1 MAHMQ
6 KLLIFRDSHEKVIIF
21 VTNTHYISIINIII
35 LVILTRWRALPWHA
49 WVQLV
54 YPPQVVRR
62 GAERGS
68 KGGLDQNSS
77 RWTFFFSTNKIMRL
91 QVTHTWCS
99 GCLSSERVLQKWP
112 PMDTFLSLL
121 FILRYTSLH
130 FVYTCVN
137 ICVYTCILLNPFV
150 YTFVYT
156 SLHFCVYLCIH
167 LWVHRCASVYQVKE
181 LST

>member
-1 MAHMQ
+1 MT
-6 KLLIFRDSHEKVIIF
+6 IFAPDERLPSSA
-21 VTNTHYISIINIII
+21 TLYIDNQYIII
-35 LVILTRWRALPWHA
+35 LVIITRWRALPWHA
-49 WVQLV
+49 RVQLV
-54 YPPQVVRR
+54 HPPQVVSG

-68 KGGLDQNSS
+68 EGGLDQNSS
-77 RWTFFFSTNKIMRL
+77 RWTFMFSTNKMARF
-91 QVTHTWCS
+91 QVTLTWCS

-112 PMDTFLSLL
+112 HMDTFLSLL

-130 FVYTCVN
+130 VVYTCVN

-167 LWVHRCASVYQVKE
+167 LCVHRCASVYQVKE
-181 LST
+181 FSR

>member
-1 MAHMQ
+1 MTHKQ
-6 KLLIFRDSHEKVIIF
+6 IVLLFRDSDEKVIIV

-35 LVILTRWRALPWHA
+35 LVIITRWRALPWHA
-49 WVQLV
+49 RVQLV
-54 YPPQVVRR
+54 HTPQVVSG

-68 KGGLDQNSS
+68 EGGLDQNSS
-77 RWTFFFSTNKIMRL
+77 RWTFIFSTNKMARF
-91 QVTHTWCS
+91 QVTLTWCS

-112 PMDTFLSLL
+112 HMDTFLSLL

-167 LWVHRCASVYQVKE
+167 LCVHRCASVYQVKE
-181 LST
+181 LSS